1 MPSALFLKKFPN
13 SCFATEKLVLK
24 IPWKNLYRDPVEAA
38 VERLYLLAVP
48 NQEVKYDPV
57 KEERWAQDAKQN
69 QLNKVEAA
77 KKWEAE
83 KGECFILRG
92 WSEMSNVLGF
102 LFTDL
107 FFFS

>member
-1 MPSALFLKKFPN
+1 M
-13 SCFATEKLVLK
+13 K

-38 VERLYLLAVP
+38 VERLFLLAVP

-57 KEERWAQDAKQN
+57 KEERWSQDAKQN

-83 KGECFILRG
+83 KGTLLSNKRQFILG
-92 WSEMSNVLGF
+92 THLS
-102 LFTDL
+102 
-107 FFFS
+107 